1 MLERYPGLDVSD
13 LSQQDMIFF
22 EEDLCFMVKGQ
33 PPPPPFCLKSSQRR
47 QTRSTNMTENISY
60 KSSYSGNREAERH
73 RKHSMSILNDLTQ
86 YYESFEALQ
95 RTYSPYRPMVRRLKK
110 NTWFHSM
117 CHGKSILIVNITKTI
132 PLVCFIWKPHHYL

>member
-1 MLERYPGLDVSD
+1 MLYGERSA
-13 LSQQDMIFF
+13 
-22 EEDLCFMVKGQ
+22 
-33 PPPPPFCLKSSQRR
+33 PPPPFCLKSSQRR

-95 RTYSPYRPMVRRLKK
+95 RTYSPYRPMVRRLKT
-110 NTWFHSM
+110 NTWFHLM

-132 PLVCFIWKPHHYL
+132 PLVCFIWKPHHYLEYNHSHTISETAPLTITLIGEQML